1 LPSQVLEIGGKF
13 SSRLIV
19 KNFSKGRFEILLQND
34 CNLVINFVNL
44 PFGYVNENCYESVK
58 LWDPVHQVLE
68 LN

>member
-1 LPSQVLEIGGKF
+1 ME
-13 SSRLIV
+13 
-19 KNFSKGRFEILLQND
+19 KNFSKGRFELLLQND

-58 LWDPVHQVLE
+58 LWDPVNQVLE